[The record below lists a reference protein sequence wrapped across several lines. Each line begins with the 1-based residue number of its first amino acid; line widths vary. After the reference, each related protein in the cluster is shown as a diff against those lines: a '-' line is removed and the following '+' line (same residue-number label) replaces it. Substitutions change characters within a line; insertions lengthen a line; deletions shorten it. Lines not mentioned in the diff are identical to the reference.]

1 MKACLQS
8 KTSNQQRKT
17 FSMSLIGREVVL
29 GVGGGIAAYK
39 SCELLRRLQDRG
51 YSVTVVPTPASLNFV
66 GKATWEALSGRPVN
80 TQVWE
85 NVHTVPHIAIAEKAN
100 FFLIAPATADLIARL
115 AAGRADDLLT
125 NLVLASDVPKM
136 LVPAMHPSMWL
147 DPATVSNVHTLK
159 ERGFIVMEPEVGRLT
174 GNDIGPG
181 RFPEVPSIL
190 EQFDELTGNIQDFK
204 GKHVLVTA
212 GGTREAIDPVRF
224 IGNKSS
230 GKQGVAIA
238 LAARDRG
245 ARVHLIAANFDT
257 TALNG
262 IEITKVESAAD
273 MQQVL
278 TQQFPLC
285 DVLIMSA
292 AVADARPKIMSLEKI
307 KKALLGSIELEEN
320 PDLLASVA
328 ASKKGQLIIGF
339 AAETKDHLQ
348 EARRKLEA
356 KGLDMIYVNDVSGGA
371 IFGQDQTMGTILL
384 RNDADI
390 AVKEVSKDALGN
402 LLLDQ
407 AIRQLG

>member
-1 MKACLQS
+1 
-8 KTSNQQRKT
+8 
-17 FSMSLIGREVVL
+17 MSLKGREVVL

-51 YSVTVVPTPASLNFV
+51 YAVTVVPTPSSLNFV
-66 GKATWEALSGRPVN
+66 GSATWEALSGRPVN

-85 NVHTVPHIAIAEKAN
+85 NVHTVPHISIAESAN

-147 DPATVSNVHTLK
+147 DPATVANVQTLRS
-159 ERGFIVMEPEVGRLT
+159 RGFIVMDPEVGRLT

-190 EQFDELTGNIQDFK
+190 EKFDALTGNIQDFK
-204 GKHVLVTA
+204 GKRVLVTA

-245 ARVHLIAANFDT
+245 AIVHLVAANFDT
-257 TALNG
+257 SALDG
-262 IEITKVESAAD
+262 IEISKVESAAD
-273 MQQVL
+273 MQQIL
-278 TQQFPLC
+278 AQQFPLC

-292 AVADARPKIMSLEKI
+292 AVTDARPKNTSLEKI

-320 PDLLASVA
+320 PDLLASLT
-328 ASKKGQLIIGF
+328 ASKNGQLIIGF

-356 KGLDMIYVNDVSGGA
+356 KGLDLIYVNDVSGGA

>member
-1 MKACLQS
+1 
-8 KTSNQQRKT
+8 
-17 FSMSLIGREVVL
+17 MSLVGREVVL

-51 YSVTVVPTPASLNFV
+51 YTITVVPTPSSLNFV

-85 NVHTVPHIAIAEKAN
+85 NVHTVPHIKIAETAD

-115 AAGRADDLLT
+115 ATGRADDLLT

-147 DPATVSNVHTLK
+147 DPATVSNVATLRS
-159 ERGFIVMEPEVGRLT
+159 RGFIVMEPDVGRLT
-174 GNDIGPG
+174 GSDIGPG
-181 RFPEVPSIL
+181 RFPEVPAIIKK
-190 EQFDELTGNIQDFK
+190 FDDVTGNVQDLV
-204 GKHVLVTA
+204 GRRILVTA

-230 GKQGVAIA
+230 GKQGIAIA
-238 LAARDRG
+238 LAARNRG
-245 ARVHLIAANFDT
+245 AQVHLIAANFE
-257 TALNG
+257 TAHLDG
-262 IEITKVESAAD
+262 IEVSKVESASD
-273 MQQVL
+273 MQAVL
-278 TQQFPLC
+278 LEQFPRC

-292 AVADARPKIMSLEKI
+292 AVADARPKNLSSDKI

-320 PDLLASVA
+320 PDLLASLTSIKQNQVV
-328 ASKKGQLIIGF
+328 IGF

-356 KGLDMIYVNDVSGGA
+356 KGLDLIYVNDVSGGA
-371 IFGQDQTMGTILL
+371 IFGQEQTMGTILL

-402 LLLDQ
+402 LLLDH

>member
-1 MKACLQS
+1 
-8 KTSNQQRKT
+8 
-17 FSMSLIGREVVL
+17 MSLVGREVVL

-51 YSVTVVPTPASLNFV
+51 YTITVVPTPSSLNFV
-66 GKATWEALSGRPVN
+66 GRATWEALSGRPVN

-85 NVHTVPHIAIAEKAN
+85 NVHTVPHIKIAETAD

-147 DPATVSNVHTLK
+147 DPATVSNVATLRS
-159 ERGFIVMEPEVGRLT
+159 RGFIVMEPDVGRLT
-174 GNDIGPG
+174 GSDFGPG
-181 RFPEVPSIL
+181 RFPEVPAIIKK
-190 EQFDELTGNIQDFK
+190 FDDVTGNVQDLV
-204 GKHVLVTA
+204 GRRILVTA

-230 GKQGVAIA
+230 GKQGIAIA
-238 LAARDRG
+238 LAARNRG
-245 ARVHLIAANFDT
+245 AQVHLIAANFETSNLD
-257 TALNG
+257 G
-262 IEITKVESAAD
+262 IEVSKVESASD
-273 MQQVL
+273 MQAVL
-278 TQQFPLC
+278 LEQFPRC

-292 AVADARPKIMSLEKI
+292 AVADAKPKNLSLDKI

-320 PDLLASVA
+320 PDLLASL
-328 ASKKGQLIIGF
+328 ASIKQNQIVIGF

-356 KGLDMIYVNDVSGGA
+356 KGLDLIYVNDVSGGA
-371 IFGQDQTMGTILL
+371 IFGQEQTMGTILL

-402 LLLDQ
+402 LLLDH

>member
-1 MKACLQS
+1 
-8 KTSNQQRKT
+8 
-17 FSMSLIGREVVL
+17 MSLIGREVVL

-51 YSVTVVPTPASLNFV
+51 YSITVVPTPSSLNFV

-85 NVHTVPHIAIAEKAN
+85 NVHTVPHIAIAESAN

-147 DPATVSNVHTLK
+147 DPATVANVATLRS
-159 ERGFIVMEPEVGRLT
+159 RGFLIMDPDVGRLT
-174 GNDIGPG
+174 GKDIGPG
-181 RFPEVPSIL
+181 RFPEVPAII
-190 EQFDELTGNIQDFK
+190 ERFDSLTGNVQDLK
-204 GKHVLVTA
+204 GKRVLVTA

-230 GKQGVAIA
+230 GKQGIAVA
-238 LAARDRG
+238 LAARNRG
-245 ARVHLIAANFDT
+245 AQVHLIAANFDT
-257 TALNG
+257 SDLVG
-262 IEITKVESAAD
+262 IEVSKVESAAD
-273 MQQVL
+273 MQKVL
-278 TQQFPLC
+278 AEQFHQC
-285 DVLIMSA
+285 DILVMSA
-292 AVADARPKIMSLEKI
+292 AVADARPKNSSVEKI

-320 PDLLASVA
+320 PDLLASI
-328 ASKKGQLIIGF
+328 ASTKQDQVIVGF

-356 KGLDMIYVNDVSGGA
+356 KGLDLIYVNDVTGGA
-371 IFGQDQTMGTILL
+371 IFGQDKTMGTILL

>member
-1 MKACLQS
+1 
-8 KTSNQQRKT
+8 
-17 FSMSLIGREVVL
+17 MSLVGREVVL

-51 YSVTVVPTPASLNFV
+51 YKVTVVPTPSALNFV

-85 NVHTVPHIAIAEKAN
+85 NVHTVPHIKIADTAD

-115 AAGRADDLLT
+115 SAGRADDLLT

-147 DPATVSNVHTLK
+147 DPATVANVQTLRN
-159 ERGFIVMEPEVGRLT
+159 RGFIVMEPEVGRLT
-174 GNDIGPG
+174 GSDIGPG
-181 RFPEVPSIL
+181 RFPEVPAIIKK
-190 EQFDELTGNIQDFK
+190 FDDVTGNIQDLV
-204 GKHVLVTA
+204 GRRILVTA

-238 LAARDRG
+238 LAARNRG
-245 ARVHLIAANFDT
+245 AHVHLIAANFETSHLD
-257 TALNG
+257 G
-262 IEITKVESAAD
+262 IEVSKVESAAD
-273 MQQVL
+273 MHAVL
-278 TQQFPLC
+278 LEQFPHC

-292 AVADARPKIMSLEKI
+292 AVADAKPKSLSLDKI

-320 PDLLASVA
+320 PDLLGSLASI
-328 ASKKGQLIIGF
+328 KKNQVVIGF

-356 KGLDMIYVNDVSGGA
+356 KGLDLIYVNDVSGGA
-371 IFGQDQTMGTILL
+371 IFGQEQTMGTILL

-402 LLLDQ
+402 LLLDH

>member
-1 MKACLQS
+1 
-8 KTSNQQRKT
+8 
-17 FSMSLIGREVVL
+17 MSLNGREVVL

-51 YSVTVVPTPASLNFV
+51 YAVTVVPTPSSLNFV
-66 GKATWEALSGRPVN
+66 GSATWEALSGRPVN

-85 NVHTVPHIAIAEKAN
+85 NVHTVPHIALAESAN

-147 DPATVSNVHTLK
+147 DPATVANVQTLRS
-159 ERGFIVMEPEVGRLT
+159 RGFIVMEPEVGRLT

-181 RFPEVPSIL
+181 RFPETPSIL
-190 EQFDELTGNIQDFK
+190 EKFDALTGNIQDFK
-204 GKHVLVTA
+204 GKRVLVTA

-245 ARVHLIAANFDT
+245 AIVHLVAANFDT
-257 TALNG
+257 SALEG
-262 IEITKVESAAD
+262 IEISKVESAAD

-278 TQQFPLC
+278 SQQFPLC

-320 PDLLASVA
+320 PDLLASLA
-328 ASKKGQLIIGF
+328 ASKSGQLIIGF

-356 KGLDMIYVNDVSGGA
+356 KGLDLIYVNDVSGGA

>member
-1 MKACLQS
+1 
-8 KTSNQQRKT
+8 
-17 FSMSLIGREVVL
+17 MSLKGREVVL

-51 YSVTVVPTPASLNFV
+51 YAVTVVPTPSSLNFV
-66 GKATWEALSGRPVN
+66 GSATWEALSGRPVY

-85 NVHTVPHIAIAEKAN
+85 NVHTVPHIAVAESAN

-125 NLVLASDVPKM
+125 NLVLASDAPKM

-147 DPATVSNVHTLK
+147 DPATVANVLTLRS
-159 ERGFIVMEPEVGRLT
+159 RGFVVMDPEVGRLT
-174 GNDIGPG
+174 GKDIGPG

-190 EQFDELTGNIQDFK
+190 EKFDALTGNIQDFK
-204 GKHVLVTA
+204 GKRVLVTA

-245 ARVHLIAANFDT
+245 AIVHLVAANFDT
-257 TALNG
+257 AALDG
-262 IEITKVESAAD
+262 IEISKVESAAD

-278 TQQFPLC
+278 AQQFPLC

-292 AVADARPKIMSLEKI
+292 AVADARPKNMSFEKI

-320 PDLLASVA
+320 PDLLASLT
-328 ASKKGQLIIGF
+328 ASKNGQLIIGF

-348 EARRKLEA
+348 EARRKLET
-356 KGLDMIYVNDVSGGA
+356 KGLDLIYVNDVSGGA

>member
-1 MKACLQS
+1 
-8 KTSNQQRKT
+8 
-17 FSMSLIGREVVL
+17 MSLKGREVVL

-51 YSVTVVPTPASLNFV
+51 YAVTVVPTPSSLNFV
-66 GKATWEALSGRPVN
+66 GSATWEALSGRPVN

-85 NVHTVPHIAIAEKAN
+85 NVHTVPHIALAESAN

-147 DPATVSNVHTLK
+147 DPATVANVQTLRS
-159 ERGFIVMEPEVGRLT
+159 RGFIVMEPEVGRLT

-181 RFPEVPSIL
+181 RFPETPSIL
-190 EQFDELTGNIQDFK
+190 EKFDALTGNIQDFK
-204 GKHVLVTA
+204 GKRVLVTA

-245 ARVHLIAANFDT
+245 AIVHLVAANFDT
-257 TALNG
+257 SALEG
-262 IEITKVESAAD
+262 IEISKVESAAD

-278 TQQFPLC
+278 SQQFPLC

-292 AVADARPKIMSLEKI
+292 AVADARPKKMSLEKI

-320 PDLLASVA
+320 PDLLASLA
-328 ASKKGQLIIGF
+328 ASKSGQLIIGF

-356 KGLDMIYVNDVSGGA
+356 KGLDLIYVNDVSGGA